1 MNHPIPRRK
10 GWDGRPAA
18 PCIGPDPFELSRRL
32 AEEEATKRH
41 IVENKDASAF
51 RAEEA
56 AMESAWDAQPP

>member
-1 MNHPIPRRK
+1 VNHPIPRRK

-32 AEEEATKRH
+32 AEEEAAKW
-41 IVENKDASAF
+41 

-56 AMESAWDAQPP
+56 ATEQQPTPKIGLPVSH